1 MFVNMQPE
9 RGIAMSKNNT
19 PVFLA
24 IALVALAIAVV
35 CLIYALS
42 VKAVQGVQVVPSPT
56 TSTLQVKPNYGMQD
70 APNVVQVTAP
80 GSYLQGTAPSVQ
92 QTAPASVLQGN

>member
-1 MFVNMQPE
+1 M
-9 RGIAMSKNNT
+9 RKNNT
-19 PVFLA
+19 PVFLL
-24 IALVALAIAVV
+24 IALAALAVAVV

-42 VKAVQGVQVVPSPT
+42 VNAVQEVRVEPVPA

-70 APNVVQVTAP
+70 APNVVQ
-80 GSYLQGTAPSVQ
+80 

>member
-1 MFVNMQPE
+1 
-9 RGIAMSKNNT
+9 MSKNNT
-19 PVFLA
+19 PVFLV

-42 VKAVQGVQVVPSPT
+42 VNAVQEVQVVPAPT

-70 APNVVQVTAP
+70 APNVVQN
-80 GSYLQGTAPSVQ
+80 
-92 QTAPASVLQGN
+92 TAPASFFQGN